1 MFFPEEFFTKEMLP
15 YIRIV
20 LAKKL
25 SEKGHSQLRIAKL
38 LGVTQ
43 AMVSFYLKKDLESAY
58 SKLREM
64 GIDIDGFKYLVFSI
78 VEESSID
85 EIFIMRSIRN
95 FFLNQFSS
103 GFICKYH
110 VKKAGLD
117 PNCDICVKSA
127 FAGIENERYKMI
139 QELKKETENL
149 LSSPEFYFL
158 IPEVFSNIA
167 YSFPN
172 PQNLK
177 DVLSFP
183 GRIIKYKNSAK
194 VISEP
199 EFGVS
204 THLANMLL
212 EANKKKSE
220 IRCCICI
227 KYNSE
232 ILKIIKSL
240 GLIYDFN
247 FPKKKSED
255 PVLDAFKRFLREREL
270 PQVLIDKGGK
280 GLEPICYVFGKNP
293 KDVIDITLKIA
304 KLYFKRLFGI

>member
-1 MFFPEEFFTKEMLP
+1 MSFPEELFVKEILP
-15 YIRIV
+15 YVRVI
-20 LAKKL
+20 LSKKL
-25 SEKGHSQLRIAKL
+25 SEKGYSQLRIAKL

-43 AMVSFYLKKDLESAY
+43 AMVSFYLKEDLEVAY
-58 SKLREM
+58 SKLREI
-64 GIDIDGFKYLVFSI
+64 GIDMDGLKYLVFGI
-78 VEESSID
+78 VEESFID
-85 EIFIMRSIRN
+85 EIFIMRTIRN

-103 GFICKYH
+103 GAICNYH
-110 VKKAGLD
+110 IKRAGLD
-117 PNCDICVKSA
+117 PNCDICIKFA

-139 QELKKETENL
+139 QELKKETEKL
-149 LSSPEFYFL
+149 LSSPEFYLL
-158 IPEVFSNIA
+158 IPEVFSNIV
-167 YSFPN
+167 YSLPN

-204 THLANMLL
+204 THLASMLL
-212 EANKKKSE
+212 EANKKKNE

-280 GLEPICYVFGKNP
+280 GLEPICYVFGRNP
-293 KDVIDITLKIA
+293 EEVIDLTLKIA
-304 KLYFKRLFGI
+304 KLYFKRLFSV